1 LRHFVFIEYS
11 FFPRLTL
18 RRTRLFTFGRIAC
31 MRVHPTCPSSSGAL
45 VLTCANPCHARV
57 CIRDPL
63 SCSPAP
69 ALGNGSK
76 LNRKR
81 AERSCTCALLKASL
95 HAHGLCTAE
104 ILSVAC
110 PLSQLARPTLGTSG
124 AIPFA
129 MLQSTRCQRGMVT
142 NADARARFIAHNA
155 IEYVD
160 PPQRKVRGWATFG
173 CTSAATSVL
182 ERVPCHCHWCS
193 SLLTS
198 VEQSQA
204 IKAAVRWATGGG
216 CTCQLHLVVCWHLR
230 LAGGFG

>member
-1 LRHFVFIEYS
+1 
-11 FFPRLTL
+11 
-18 RRTRLFTFGRIAC
+18 

-142 NADARARFIAHNA
+142 NADARACFIAHNA

-160 PPQRKVRGWATFG
+160 PPQRKGVGLR
-173 CTSAATSVL
+173 SVAPAPRRPYL
-182 ERVPCHCHWCS
+182 SECLAPIIGALHHSPAWCNRK
-193 SLLTS
+193 L
-198 VEQSQA
+198 
-204 IKAAVRWATGGG
+204 
-216 CTCQLHLVVCWHLR
+216 
-230 LAGGFG
+230 